1 MDTDGDVLR
10 SSWAISRVRYK
21 RWSSEDIYAPFT
33 DLFHRLMS
41 TSAQPV
47 DTICLPTMP
56 VNTPFAQPLESET
69 DDLRVAEENL
79 AFVTELLKRL
89 EKEFKKMEV
98 QEGKDKQSS

>member
-1 MDTDGDVLR
+1 MDTDRDVLR
-10 SSWAISRVRYK
+10 SSWAISMVRYK
-21 RWSSEDIYAPFT
+21 RWSSEDICP
-33 DLFHRLMS
+33 LHRPVPRLMS

-56 VNTPFAQPLESET
+56 FNTPFAQPLESET

-89 EKEFKKMEV
+89 EKEFKNIEV